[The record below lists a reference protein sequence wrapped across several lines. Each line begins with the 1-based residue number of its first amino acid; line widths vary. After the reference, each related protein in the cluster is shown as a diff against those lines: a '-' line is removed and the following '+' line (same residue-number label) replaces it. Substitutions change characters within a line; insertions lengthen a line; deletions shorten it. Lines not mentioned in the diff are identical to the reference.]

1 MVIVSKEN
9 RSIPECDI
17 YIGDGISG
25 SWIDCD
31 YRHGGRA
38 ENINETLPMQFNV
51 FGIGNFIKIVFQK

>member
-38 ENINETLPMQFNV
+38 ENINETLPM
-51 FGIGNFIKIVFQK
+51 